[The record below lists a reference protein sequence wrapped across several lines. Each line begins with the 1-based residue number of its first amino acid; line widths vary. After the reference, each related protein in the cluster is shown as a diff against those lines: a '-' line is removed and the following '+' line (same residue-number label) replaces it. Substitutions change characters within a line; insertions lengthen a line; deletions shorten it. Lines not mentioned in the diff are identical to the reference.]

1 MTNSWGVD
9 ASYFRRELK
18 SLLRTLDNRTPGELY
33 RYFLALADVALPAQP
48 RDKGSAEQQHTT
60 APCQNNGEELGRNHF
75 SLKAVTSA

>member
-9 ASYFRRELK
+9 TSYFRCELK

-48 RDKGSAEQQHTT
+48 KDKGSAGQQQPT
-60 APCQNNGEELGRNHF
+60 NKVRR
-75 SLKAVTSA
+75 KAKS